1 MIKKTVF
8 IFYVVLIVV
17 MAAAT
22 IIEHFYSTPFASQ
35 YIWCMVV
42 LPVVGI
48 LGGCRCGLYREV
60 PPAKM
65 EPPAAS
71 SLNDCD
77 TPWRLPHPHNRFQR
91 HGTPTG

>member
-1 MIKKTVF
+1 MIKKTAF

-42 LPVVGI
+42 
-48 LGGCRCGLYREV
+48 
-60 PPAKM
+60 
-65 EPPAAS
+65 
-71 SLNDCD
+71 
-77 TPWRLPHPHNRFQR
+77 
-91 HGTPTG
+91 